1 MPSALALCVYRGT
14 VLRMAAAAPVPHN
27 LTGLTFFIDTHIID
41 AMDEATLCLKHLGD
55 EGWID
60 LQRTDA
66 MDTELAD
73 APEEKWERLTE
84 ASAGYPEALGPM
96 VWGQSRWDSS
106 VFGSEEDRIRL
117 DDAFAILFPNA
128 DRATARD
135 NHIRDA
141 MHVSTAIRYGGYG
154 FITRERRLLNK
165 APAIATRFP
174 GFRMWSPEAALAE
187 AAARIRGLR
196 ELHRREPNR
205 GDLPAWPAETDLPR
219 IPE

>member
-1 MPSALALCVYRGT
+1 
-14 VLRMAAAAPVPHN
+14 MATAPTPHN
-27 LTGLTFFIDTHIID
+27 LTALLLFIDTHIID
-41 AMDEATLCLKHLGD
+41 ATDYATVCLRRLRD
-55 EGWID
+55 EGWIN

-73 APEEKWERLTE
+73 APAEKWARLTE
-84 ASAGYPEALGPM
+84 ASASYPEALGPI

-106 VFGSEEDRIRL
+106 VFGSEEDHARL
-117 DDAFAILFPNA
+117 DNVFAILFPNA

-141 MHVSTAIRYGGYG
+141 MHVSTAIRYGGFG

-165 APAIATRFP
+165 AVLIAERFH

-187 AAARIRGLR
+187 AAARIRGVR
-196 ELHRREPNR
+196 ELHRRDPHRGTLPTWPTE
-205 GDLPAWPAETDLPR
+205 GDLPEA
-219 IPE
+219 PE